1 MLMLFDW
8 SRSGANN
15 VQYGEA
21 HEHKGPAD
29 FKDKGGLDDE
39 DEDDVD
45 EPADDQMQVDHN
57 MPQHLQNQ
65 PGFQHMRPAPSASPP
80 ISNGVIPFQHRQHT
94 PQPQMGSRPSSRNNI
109 RRPSSNLAPQHP
121 QPVSHGPGMANGF
134 AYMQNP
140 SMYNPQM
147 RQGMQGGPHP
157 GLQPR
162 PHPQQF
168 QYPQQQQPPQHHQLH
183 QTYMQD
189 QRRQSMPPAFP
200 PNERSQQQQQQQ
212 PQPQQRQ
219 TPSPPQPEPQQ
230 HNRHL
235 EPHQPK
241 PMPAKSRSIFT
252 PIDEGRSLLAQHW
265 GIGTTTTEPRSE
277 TLKIEKDTS
286 RSQSV
291 DMGSVNRTN
300 TAPIPPSA
308 RTPRVIPQPQRN
320 QSISSLAGDGSGAKR
335 PRLKVQIPSEQSDDG
350 GSATAGSSP
359 RANGDAPGETPAK
372 PSTEASHSSGV
383 VLPPPSPS
391 ASALLSA
398 GAQGPPNP
406 FARPPIPVNPGSQ
419 NQNAYNNNN
428 NIETPISALPSRF
441 MNELLPSPSSFF
453 PEWNIGRGGGD
464 NNTFP
469 SPLNFQTPVVGN
481 GPSFLRDE
489 DGERKRKSP
498 EGDGTQEGGSLKRVK
513 A

>member
-1 MLMLFDW
+1 
-8 SRSGANN
+8 
-15 VQYGEA
+15 
-21 HEHKGPAD
+21 
-29 FKDKGGLDDE
+29 
-39 DEDDVD
+39 
-45 EPADDQMQVDHN
+45 MQVEHN

-94 PQPQMGSRPSSRNNI
+94 PQPQMGSRPSSRNNLH
-109 RRPSSNLAPQHP
+109 RPSSNLAGQHP
-121 QPVSHGPGMANGF
+121 QPVSHGPGMPNGF
-134 AYMQNP
+134 AYMPNP
-140 SMYNPQM
+140 SMYNPHVA
-147 RQGMQGGPHP
+147 QGMQGGPHP
-157 GLQPR
+157 GHQPG

-168 QYPQQQQPPQHHQLH
+168 QYPQQPPPHHQLQQPYIH
-183 QTYMQD
+183 D

-200 PNERSQQQQQQQ
+200 PNERPQQQQQQ
-212 PQPQQRQ
+212 PQPQQRH

-230 HNRHL
+230 HSQNL

-241 PMPAKSRSIFT
+241 PMQPAKSRSIFT
-252 PIDEGRSLLAQHW
+252 PIDDSRSLLAQHW

-277 TLKIEKDTS
+277 TIKTEKDTH
-286 RSQSV
+286 RPQSV
-291 DMGSVNRTN
+291 DMGSINRTN

-350 GSATAGSSP
+350 GSGTAGSSP

-372 PSTEASHSSGV
+372 TKSEASHSSGV

-419 NQNAYNNNN
+419 NAQAYNNNN

-441 MNELLPSPSSFF
+441 IGNELLPSPSSFW
-453 PEWNIGRGGGD
+453 PESWNISRGGGD
-464 NNTFP
+464 GNNFN
-469 SPLNFQTPVVGN
+469 SPLNFQTPVVGS

-498 EGDGTQEGGSLKRVK
+498 EGDGGQEGGLVKRVK